1 MEILFNILVC
11 LYYLKII
18 YSEMPSLEHI
28 LVGGVIVIFL
38 MDIRGWDKI
47 EYPSGQRE
55 YAFLDV

>member
-1 MEILFNILVC
+1 MEILFNISVC

-47 EYPSGQRE
+47 EYPSGQR
-55 YAFLDV
+55 